1 VIEVRELSL
10 RYPGRAAPTLRR
22 VNLRVRK
29 GELVLVAGPTGCGK
43 SSLLNCLNGILV
55 HESAAVIE
63 GEILL
68 EGRDIRGMPLREICR
83 LTGSVF
89 QNPDSQLC
97 TATVE
102 SEVAFGLENMAVE
115 RGEMR
120 RRMDEALETVALLSR
135 RHDSVATLSGGQKQ
149 RLAIAC
155 ALALRPRIL
164 LLDEPV
170 SQLDTQGAAEILEV
184 IARLSEHHDLAVLLI
199 EHRLEET
206 ARLADRVV
214 LMDQGGVVSD
224 KLRDEALRDLTDL
237 RSLGLAVPQLP
248 DLFCR
253 LGRTERPL
261 TAEEA
266 PLLPLASD
274 RAASVDSRRTSWP
287 QPPFADRPL
296 EVEGC
301 RLEKCPLSVS
311 PTDYGLQTT
320 VSKETC
326 VIRNLGFRYGKNAPL
341 VLDDLS
347 TTFHRGDRVALM
359 GANGSGK
366 STLLHLLAGT
376 LKPTSGT
383 LEWFDSRGA
392 GGESRSGGAD
402 GVSGTAARREKKKK
416 SNGVPRAGLVLQV
429 PDLMLFQETVADEIR
444 FAPRHLGVS
453 APECDEITRDILERM
468 GLTELADE
476 APFSLSRGQRL
487 RAAVGSVLS
496 MRPRVL
502 LLDEPTTGQDR
513 EQIERMMDGLAEGFD
528 LVVFCTHDVDTAAR
542 HASRVIV
549 LAEGGVLLDGPPGEV
564 LFDAEGL
571 GRAKIRQT
579 SILRYAARLG
589 VHALG
594 VGELVEILK

>member
-1 VIEVRELSL
+1 MIEVRELSL

-68 EGRDIRGMPLREICR
+68 EGRDIRRMPLREICR

-135 RHDSVATLSGGQKQ
+135 RHDPVATLSGGQKQ

-184 IARLSEHHDLAVLLI
+184 IARLSEQHDLAVLLI

-261 TAEEA
+261 TAEDA
-266 PLLPLASD
+266 PLLPLPGGGKVLD
-274 RAASVDSRRTSWP
+274 
-287 QPPFADRPL
+287 
-296 EVEGC
+296 GN
-301 RLEKCPLSVS
+301 LEKPPISVFPPVS
-311 PTDYGLQTT
+311 RLQTPA
-320 VSKETC
+320 SKETC

-347 TTFHRGDRVALM
+347 ATFHRGDRVALM

-376 LKPTSGT
+376 LKPTSGG
-383 LEWFDSRGA
+383 LEWRPCGEGENPPFVPPQAGGGKPPPFVPPQA
-392 GGESRSGGAD
+392 GGEKPPPGR
-402 GVSGTAARREKKKK
+402 KK
-416 SNGVPRAGLVLQV
+416 SKNGGPRAGLVLQV

-444 FAPRHLGVS
+444 FAPRHLGAP
-453 APECDEITRDILERM
+453 APECDEITRDVLERM

-487 RAAVGSVLS
+487 RTAVGSVLS

-542 HASRVIV
+542 HSNRVIV

-589 VHALG
+589 VRALG

>member
-55 HESAAVIE
+55 HESAAAIE

-135 RHDSVATLSGGQKQ
+135 RHDPVATLSGGQKQ

-261 TAEEA
+261 TAEDA
-266 PLLPLASD
+266 PLLPLAGVKEAVG
-274 RAASVDSRRTSWP
+274 R
-287 QPPFADRPL
+287 
-296 EVEGC
+296 
-301 RLEKCPLSVS
+301 RLEESESPFSVF
-311 PTDYGLQTT
+311 PTASSLQPTA
-320 VSKETC
+320 SKETC
-326 VIRNLGFRYGKNAPL
+326 VIRNLGFRYAKDAPL

-347 TTFHRGDRVALM
+347 ATFHRGDRVALM

-376 LKPTSGT
+376 LKPTSGG
-383 LEWFDSRGA
+383 LEWFDSRGV
-392 GGESRSGGAD
+392 GGESRSGGVG
-402 GVSGTAARREKKKK
+402 GVSGAAARREEKKKK
-416 SNGVPRAGLVLQV
+416 NGGPRAGLVLQV

-487 RAAVGSVLS
+487 RTAVGSVLS

-542 HASRVIV
+542 HSSRVIV

-579 SILRYAARLG
+579 SVLRYAARLG
-589 VHALG
+589 VRALG
-594 VGELVEILK
+594 VRELVEILK

>member
-135 RHDSVATLSGGQKQ
+135 RHDPVATLSGGQKQ

-266 PLLPLASD
+266 PLLPLSGGKEAVGRGLEESESPFS
-274 RAASVDSRRTSWP
+274 AFPTAYSL
-287 QPPFADRPL
+287 QPTA
-296 EVEGC
+296 
-301 RLEKCPLSVS
+301 
-311 PTDYGLQTT
+311 
-320 VSKETC
+320 SKETC

-376 LKPTSGT
+376 LKATSGG
-383 LEWFDSRGA
+383 LEWRPRGE
-392 GGESRSGGAD
+392 GGEGFEAVEGTGISGAPPG
-402 GVSGTAARREKKKK
+402 RKKRK
-416 SNGVPRAGLVLQV
+416 NGGPRAGLVLQV

-468 GLTELADE
+468 GLIELADE

-487 RAAVGSVLS
+487 RTAVGSVLS

-542 HASRVIV
+542 HSSRVIV

-579 SILRYAARLG
+579 SVLRYAARLG
-589 VHALG
+589 VRALG
-594 VGELVEILK
+594 VRELVEILK